1 MRHVIFVFLATTT
14 VAACSSG
21 SSPISPADAGV
32 EPDGG
37 ATVQDGALGPAFDG
51 GEAGVDAGP
60 TCTAAKEQLL
70 KPIDT
75 VSTGEVT
82 VLADSGGL
90 RTLYVDASAGGTAAQ
105 GTNPRIYVNLETAS
119 RIAATD
125 RSAASSTAWDLAIK
139 RPILFA
145 NSGDGG
151 PGTGGGIFF
160 PGKSLGELTTADAAG
175 KTFPRET
182 FFDGD
187 CNALLDPTGAVKTS
201 FDGWYDYD
209 GATNQVTPKAG
220 AWIIRGGTGKLY
232 KVRID
237 GYYATGDGGVGMSGG
252 RYLLTV
258 GAL

>member
-1 MRHVIFVFLATTT
+1 MRHVIFVLLATTT
-14 VAACSSG
+14 VAACSS
-21 SSPISPADAGV
+21 SSPAISSADAGV

-37 ATVQDGALGPAFDG
+37 ASVADGSAAIVDG
-51 GEAGVDAGP
+51 GDAGIDAGP

-90 RTLYVDASAGGTAAQ
+90 RTVYVDASAGGTAAQ
-105 GTNPRIYVNLETAS
+105 GTNPRIYINLETAT
-119 RIAATD
+119 RAPVTD

-139 RPILFA
+139 RPVLFA

-160 PGKSLGELTTADAAG
+160 PGKSLGELTAADAAG

-182 FFDGD
+182 FFDAE

>member
-1 MRHVIFVFLATTT
+1 MRHVIFVLLATTT
-14 VAACSSG
+14 VAACSS
-21 SSPISPADAGV
+21 SSPAISTVDAGI
-32 EPDGG
+32 EPDSG
-37 ATVQDGALGPAFDG
+37 APVGDGSAAIVDG
-51 GEAGVDAGP
+51 GDASIDAGP

-82 VLADSGGL
+82 VLSDGGGL

-105 GTNPRIYVNLETAS
+105 GTNPRIYINLETAT
-119 RIAATD
+119 RVAVTD
-125 RSAASSTAWDLAIK
+125 RSASSSTAWDLAIK
-139 RPILFA
+139 RPILFV

-151 PGTGGGIFF
+151 PGPGGAIFV
-160 PGKSLGELTTADAAG
+160 PGKTLAEVTAADAAG

-182 FFDGD
+182 FFDAE
-187 CNALLDPTGAVKTS
+187 CNALLDATGAVKTS

-209 GATNQVTPKAG
+209 GATNQVTPKG
-220 AWIIRGGTGKLY
+220 GVWIVRGGTGKLH

-252 RYLLTV
+252 RYLITV